1 MTIGITIGVMVF
13 FAWIFLRRH
22 FYSKKDVA
30 VLVGQLQEEEE
41 GRKDHAF
48 RSLLSK
54 SLNVSQLKE
63 ALKIRGVRCG
73 SADSKE
79 VLIEALCA
87 QHGIVSFTQLA
98 AMHDYRARAR
108 KQFGPVEVA
117 NRADAYFWLED
128 AQRLALQ
135 RESEDTPST

>member
-1 MTIGITIGVMVF
+1 M
-13 FAWIFLRRH
+13 
-22 FYSKKDVA
+22 
-30 VLVGQLQEEEE
+30 VGQLQEEEE

-63 ALKIRGVRCG
+63 ALKLRGVRCG
-73 SADSKE
+73 SSDTKG
-79 VLIEALCA
+79 VLIEALLA

-98 AMHDYRARAR
+98 AMHDYRVRAN
-108 KQFGPVEVA
+108 KQFGPAEIA

-128 AQRLALQ
+128 AQKLALQ
-135 RESEDTPST
+135 RESGDTPST